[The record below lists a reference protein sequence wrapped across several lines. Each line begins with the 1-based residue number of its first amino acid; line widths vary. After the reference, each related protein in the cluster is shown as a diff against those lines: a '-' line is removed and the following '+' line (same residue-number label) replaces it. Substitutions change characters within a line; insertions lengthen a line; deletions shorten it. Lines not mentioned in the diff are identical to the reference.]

1 MTNSSDVVQLSIYLV
16 PSFLAILSL
25 AFTLAALFAATFS
38 ESMLHAT
45 WNVLY
50 DMPSSGGFGGG
61 SMGGVGVLPAG
72 AKAAGPKETFIY
84 VIRLWYQYRGS
95 TIDFA
100 STHLGLVLLGVDDT
114 RQTAFRLPWAF
125 LSAGPHNV
133 HCTFDQEG
141 GTVKF
146 LLIRERPLLHLE
158 KIAFTHDHVGAQLNL
173 VSVEVQQTT
182 KSEGYQAPVGA
193 AVASVSLEVAVKR
206 QAFASK
212 LVTLPLEGEFTVEV
226 GTTLLDFIGPLY
238 LYLSVVTNLVADYL
252 VAYYGDWSVKPTYV
266 KWESLQ
272 HAVFLGLTYF
282 LLLFGF
288 TSVVHDAAKHCL
300 AGKPRAYMKVL
311 YGLTA
316 AWLLLGAYFS
326 ADNVAALDPNSLQQV
341 LLDGTL
347 LPYFLH
353 LWVQASAAAA
363 GLGFVYCL
371 SIVLTYLLLMKML
384 FK

>member
-61 SMGGVGVLPAG
+61 VGVG
-72 AKAAGPKETFIY
+72 AKAGPKETFIY

-158 KIAFTHDHVGAQLNL
+158 KIAFTHDHVGAQL
-173 VSVEVQQTT
+173 VHS
-182 KSEGYQAPVGA
+182 
-193 AVASVSLEVAVKR
+193 
-206 QAFASK
+206 
-212 LVTLPLEGEFTVEV
+212 
-226 GTTLLDFIGPLY
+226 
-238 LYLSVVTNLVADYL
+238 
-252 VAYYGDWSVKPTYV
+252 YY
-266 KWESLQ
+266 
-272 HAVFLGLTYF
+272 
-282 LLLFGF
+282 LLF
-288 TSVVHDAAKHCL
+288 TSSEPLSFLCL
-300 AGKPRAYMKVL
+300 PPS
-311 YGLTA
+311 
-316 AWLLLGAYFS
+316 F
-326 ADNVAALDPNSLQQV
+326 
-341 LLDGTL
+341 
-347 LPYFLH
+347 
-353 LWVQASAAAA
+353 
-363 GLGFVYCL
+363 
-371 SIVLTYLLLMKML
+371 
-384 FK
+384 

>member
-1 MTNSSDVVQLSIYLV
+1 MTNSSDMVQLSIYLV

-61 SMGGVGVLPAG
+61 VGVLPAG
-72 AKAAGPKETFIY
+72 AKAAAGPKETFIY

-158 KIAFTHDHVGAQLNL
+158 KIAFTHDHVGAQL
-173 VSVEVQQTT
+173 VR
-182 KSEGYQAPVGA
+182 
-193 AVASVSLEVAVKR
+193 SL
-206 QAFASK
+206 
-212 LVTLPLEGEFTVEV
+212 P
-226 GTTLLDFIGPLY
+226 
-238 LYLSVVTNLVADYL
+238 
-252 VAYYGDWSVKPTYV
+252 
-266 KWESLQ
+266 
-272 HAVFLGLTYF
+272 
-282 LLLFGF
+282 
-288 TSVVHDAAKHCL
+288 
-300 AGKPRAYMKVL
+300 
-311 YGLTA
+311 
-316 AWLLLGAYFS
+316 
-326 ADNVAALDPNSLQQV
+326 
-341 LLDGTL
+341 
-347 LPYFLH
+347 
-353 LWVQASAAAA
+353 
-363 GLGFVYCL
+363 FVYVIRTSLSFLCL
-371 SIVLTYLLLMKML
+371 PPS
-384 FK
+384 F